1 MTILCIDNDPDDL
14 EIFREAVRSINPQ
27 IACLLARDADGAL
40 KFLTDAV
47 VLPEYIFIDINM
59 PGMNGIQLLRQL
71 RTFKEYTDIPVIM
84 YSTSVN
90 HTDYNE
96 SIRQGAIGFIQK
108 ANTLKDMYFALQ
120 KFIN

>member
-1 MTILCIDNDPDDL
+1 MTILCIDDDPDDL

-27 IACLLARDADGAL
+27 IACLLARDADSAL
-40 KFLTDAV
+40 KFLFDAV
-47 VLPEYIFIDINM
+47 VLPEYIFLDINM
-59 PGMNGIQLLRQL
+59 PGMNGIQLLRHL
-71 RTFKEYTDIPVIM
+71 RTFKEFTDIPVIM

-96 SIRQGAIGFIQK
+96 SIRYGATGFIQK
-108 ANTLKDMYFALQ
+108 ANTLKDMYFSLQ